1 MGWPRATAEPVC
13 NLVRTEWYSWSPENL
28 RGAKLFALES
38 ACRGDLLVKGAA
50 CLGLLLG
57 LLGACGCAGMEGSVG
72 ALPLGWRQEPALL
85 REVPVSRP
93 EAYAALRAAAIRL
106 GYRVVRSSP
115 TPGILEFVG
124 PVRSGS
130 APGSSSQI
138 IARARVKS
146 QPSGAEVS
154 LALAEVREADSS
166 RRAGHATEV
175 PLPPGPRH
183 EALLAELGREL
194 AAQKSR

>member
-1 MGWPRATAEPVC
+1 MKV
-13 NLVRTEWYSWSPENL
+13 
-28 RGAKLFALES
+28 
-38 ACRGDLLVKGAA
+38 AA

-57 LLGACGCAGMEGSVG
+57 LLGVSGCAGMAGGVG
-72 ALPLGWRQEPALL
+72 ALPPRWRQEPALL

-115 TPGILEFVG
+115 TSGILEFVG

-138 IARARVKS
+138 IARARVRS
-146 QPSGAEVS
+146 LPSGSEFS

-183 EALLAELGREL
+183 EALLAELDREL
-194 AAQKSR
+194 GAQKSR

>member
-1 MGWPRATAEPVC
+1 MVC
-13 NLVRTEWYSWSPENL
+13 SVPENVL
-28 RGAKLFALES
+28 GAKLVTRDS
-38 ACRGDLLVKGAA
+38 GCGGDLVVKLAA

-57 LLGACGCAGMEGSVG
+57 MLGVWGCAGMEGGVG
-72 ALPLGWRQEPALL
+72 ALPLGWRQQPAVL

-106 GYRVVRSSP
+106 GYQVVRSSP
-115 TPGILEFVG
+115 APGILEFVG

-138 IARARVKS
+138 MVRARLRS
-146 QPSGAEVS
+146 LPSGAEVS

-175 PLPPGPRH
+175 PVPPGPRH